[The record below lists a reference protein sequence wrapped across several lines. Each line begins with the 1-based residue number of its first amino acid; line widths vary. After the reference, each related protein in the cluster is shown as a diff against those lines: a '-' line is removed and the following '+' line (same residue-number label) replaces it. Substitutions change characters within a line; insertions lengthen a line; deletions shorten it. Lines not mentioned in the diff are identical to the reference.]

1 MDAPQLVESQREAHV
16 VGGIEAGEDGV
27 RGFDAQADTVR
38 IDGVSADSQS
48 VAGSAAD
55 GAVDGLIGLRLDE
68 NQRIIT
74 IGQDVVERVAQLDL
88 VRAKR
93 LSDVAGAAGTP
104 LGEFAVFLAGS
115 GEAAVIRALV
125 EPQTRSDELC
135 EQTVLVE
142 HRLDVLGVVDDL
154 LLGHVVH
161 VGNCVVVM
169 ELHAG
174 QADLGI
180 FLHFL
185 FQRNALAMAG
195 AKGLVSLM
203 DVPRACGEAE
213 SSHSK
218 ILLFD
223 LFVWSYTWYR
233 YAFAVG
239 QLLSENRCPVP
250 P

>member
-1 MDAPQLVESQREAHV
+1 M
-16 VGGIEAGEDGV
+16 
-27 RGFDAQADTVR
+27 
-38 IDGVSADSQS
+38 
-48 VAGSAAD
+48 AGSAAD
-55 GAVDGLIGLRLDE
+55 GAVDGLIGLRLDKD
-68 NQRIIT
+68 QRIVT
-74 IGQDVVERVAQLDL
+74 IGQDVVERVAQLEGHLDGVLAFSTQGAFTGQPQLDL
-88 VRAKR
+88 VGAEC
-93 LSDVAGAAGTP
+93 LGDVAGAAGTP

>member
-1 MDAPQLVESQREAHV
+1 M
-16 VGGIEAGEDGV
+16 
-27 RGFDAQADTVR
+27 
-38 IDGVSADSQS
+38 
-48 VAGSAAD
+48 AGSAAD
-55 GAVDGLIGLRLDE
+55 GAVDGLIGLRLNED
-68 NQRIIT
+68 QRIVT
-74 IGQDVVERVAQLDL
+74 IGQDVVERVAQLEGHLDGVLAFGAEGAFTGQPQLDL
-88 VRAKR
+88 VGAEC
-93 LSDVAGAAGTP
+93 LGDIAGAAGTP

-195 AKGLVSLM
+195 AKGLVALM

>member
-1 MDAPQLVESQREAHV
+1 
-16 VGGIEAGEDGV
+16 
-27 RGFDAQADTVR
+27 
-38 IDGVSADSQS
+38 
-48 VAGSAAD
+48 
-55 GAVDGLIGLRLDE
+55 
-68 NQRIIT
+68 
-74 IGQDVVERVAQLDL
+74 
-88 VRAKR
+88 
-93 LSDVAGAAGTP
+93 
-104 LGEFAVFLAGS
+104 
-115 GEAAVIRALV
+115 
-125 EPQTRSDELC
+125 
-135 EQTVLVE
+135 
-142 HRLDVLGVVDDL
+142 
-154 LLGHVVH
+154 
-161 VGNCVVVM
+161 M

-195 AKGLVSLM
+195 AKGLVALM
-203 DVPRACGEAE
+203 DVPRACGKAE

-223 LFVWSYTWYR
+223 LFVWSYAWYR